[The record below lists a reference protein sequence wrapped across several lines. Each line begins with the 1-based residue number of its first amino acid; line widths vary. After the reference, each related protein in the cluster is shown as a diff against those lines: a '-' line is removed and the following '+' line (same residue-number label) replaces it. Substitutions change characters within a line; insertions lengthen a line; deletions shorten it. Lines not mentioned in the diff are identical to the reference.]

1 MGFSWSNS
9 GWIELNKATTQAI
22 MKINL
27 LSLAHKMPDWV
38 ETAFKEYNQR
48 LPKHLS
54 LNPVHITPANRAK
67 NQSVDQIKQAEAEA
81 ISRHLKPRQIHI
93 AFDERGKNIDTA
105 YVADQLAFWQMQG
118 DDVNLIIGGADGLHQ
133 DIIEQ
138 SHQRWS
144 LSSLT
149 FPHQLVK
156 VIIVEQIYR
165 GYSLLNNHPYHR
177 E

>member
-1 MGFSWSNS
+1 MR
-9 GWIELNKATTQAI
+9 
-22 MKINL
+22 INL

-38 ETAFKEYNQR
+38 ETAFNEYNQR

-54 LNPVHITPANRAK
+54 LNHVAIAPANRSK
-67 NQSVDQIKQAEAEA
+67 NQTVEQIKQAEAEA
-81 ISRHLKPRQIHI
+81 IGRYLKPRQLNI
-93 AFDERGKNIDTA
+93 ALDERGKNIDTA
-105 YVADQLAFWQMQG
+105 YVAEQLSLWQMQG
-118 DDVNLIIGGADGLHQ
+118 DDVNIIIGGADGLHA
-133 DIIEQ
+133 DIIQQ
-138 SHQRWS
+138 SQQRWS
-144 LSSLT
+144 LSALT